1 MGNRYFEVLDWASS
15 FLEEQGKE
23 GYSIFY
29 VFLERKGWSKTDWL
43 LQMKNEMPDDELIQ
57 LKEDLLRLAE
67 NYPPQYIL
75 GAVDFY
81 GHRFLVN
88 EATLIPRPET
98 EELVDL
104 CLEENANQKLTV
116 VDVGTGTGAIAI
128 SLKLAR
134 PNWHVTAIDISEEA
148 LVVAQKNTEA
158 LKTEIKLIHGDGLQ
172 PIVDGTI
179 DILISNPPYIGENE
193 WEQMDES
200 VRTFEPK
207 TALFAD
213 KNGLAMYEQLAKEA
227 KNRMNNQGRIYLEI
241 GYQQGLAVKHIFS
254 EQFPQAKIDVLNDLS
269 GNERMV
275 IVKLMDEASQS
286 K

>member
-1 MGNRYFEVLDWASS
+1 MGNRYFEVLNWASS
-15 FLEEQGKE
+15 FLEKQGKE
-23 GYSIFY
+23 GYSILY

-43 LQMKNEMPDDELIQ
+43 LQMKNEMPVEEIDQVKKD
-57 LKEDLLRLAE
+57 LKRLAE

-75 GAVDFY
+75 GSVDFY

-98 EELVDL
+98 EELVNC
-104 CLEENANQKLTV
+104 CLQNNTNLELTV
-116 VDVGTGTGAIAI
+116 VDVGTGTGAIAV

-134 PNWHVTAIDISEEA
+134 SNWHVTAIDISEEA
-148 LVVAQKNTEA
+148 LAVAKKNAEA
-158 LKTEIKLIHGDGLQ
+158 LNADIQLIHGNSLQ
-172 PIVDGTI
+172 PIVAGKI
-179 DILISNPPYIGENE
+179 DILISNPPYISKNE

-207 TALFAD
+207 LALFAEN
-213 KNGLAMYEQLAKEA
+213 NGLAIYEQLAKEA
-227 KNRMNNQGRIYLEI
+227 KNKLSDQGKIYLEI
-241 GYQQGLAVKHIFS
+241 GYRQGTAVRKIFS
-254 EQFPQAKIDVLNDLS
+254 EQFPQATIDVLKDLS

-275 IVKLMDEASQS
+275 VVELLDEASKS

>member
-1 MGNRYFEVLDWASS
+1 MGNRYFEVLEWASS
-15 FLEEQGKE
+15 FLEEKGKE

-43 LQMKNEMPDDELIQ
+43 LQMKNEMPLDELIQ
-57 LKEDLLRLAE
+57 LKKDLKLLVD

-81 GHRFLVN
+81 GHRFFVD

-98 EELVDL
+98 EELVDC
-104 CLEENANQKLTV
+104 CLKENSNQTLNV

-134 PNWHVTAIDISEEA
+134 SNWQVKAIDISEEA
-148 LVVAQKNTEA
+148 LSVAKKNVDN
-158 LKTEIKLIHGDGLQ
+158 LKVAVQLIHGNGLQ
-172 PIVDGTI
+172 PIVTGKI

-200 VRTFEPK
+200 VRNFEPK
-207 TALFAD
+207 TALFATN
-213 KNGLAMYEQLAKEA
+213 NGLAIYEQLAEEA
-227 KNRMNNQGRIYLEI
+227 KSRMSDQGKIYLEI
-241 GYQQGLAVKHIFS
+241 GYQQGSAVREIFS
-254 EQFPQAKIDVLNDLS
+254 KQFPQAEIDVLKDLS

-275 IVKLMDEASQS
+275 IIKLRR

>member
-1 MGNRYFEVLDWASS
+1 MGNRYFEVLNWASS
-15 FLEEQGKE
+15 FLEKQGKE
-23 GYSIFY
+23 GYSILY

-43 LQMKNEMPDDELIQ
+43 LQMKNEMPVEEIAQVKKD
-57 LKEDLLRLAE
+57 LKRLAE

-75 GAVDFY
+75 GSVDFY
-81 GHRFLVN
+81 EHRFLVN

-98 EELVDL
+98 EELVNC
-104 CLEENANQKLTV
+104 CLQNNTNQPLTV

-134 PNWHVTAIDISEEA
+134 SNWAVTAIDISEEA
-148 LVVAQKNTEA
+148 LAVAKKNAEA
-158 LKTEIKLIHGDGLQ
+158 LNADIQLIHGNGLQ
-172 PIVDGTI
+172 PIVAGKI
-179 DILISNPPYIGENE
+179 DILISNPPYISKNE

-207 TALFAD
+207 LALFAEN
-213 KNGLAMYEQLAKEA
+213 NGLAIYEQLAKEA
-227 KNRMNNQGRIYLEI
+227 KNKLSNQGKIYLEI
-241 GYQQGLAVKHIFS
+241 GYRQGTAVRKIFS
-254 EQFPQAKIDVLNDLS
+254 EQFPQATIDVLKDLS

-275 IVKLMDEASQS
+275 VVELLDEASQS